1 MSDAVLFEVPE
12 PGIAVLTINRPDSR
26 NALSRDVRE
35 GLFAA
40 WERFENDPE
49 LRVAILTAAGD
60 KAFCAGGDLKEMA
73 QLGLEVPPPAMFPV
87 PGDTVA
93 VTKPTIAAVNGVAY
107 AGGWLIAQACD
118 LCVASQTARFAITEV
133 KVGRGSPW
141 AAPLI
146 HMIPQRIFMEIVLTG
161 DPITAQRAYEV
172 GLVNRVTAPEN
183 LLDEA
188 LVLARR
194 IAGNAPLSVLAGK
207 ETVHLATEMLC
218 QRAGIEMTA
227 VPNRGGV
234 EGLLDLQAG
243 RIHCNFQSPV
253 EALPS
258 LQEGKTRALAIS
270 SRQRLANLPDVPTV
284 AETLPSFEAVLWM
297 ALFAPASTPA
307 PIIRRVADA
316 LRAVTDNGEYQDRM
330 AQMGLSAETGD
341 ANQVRTLLAEDT
353 VSWRNV
359 ITEAT
364 CSMVRHHPSAP
375 HSNSGLWLTQC
386 GPAAPATAWLYRIA
400 SATSSSLYPA
410 VQEYADRPA
419 GLMATPRGGGG
430 AHG

>member
-1 MSDAVLFEVPE
+1 MSDAVLFTVPE

-40 WERFENDPE
+40 WERFENDPD

-73 QLGLEVPPPAMFPV
+73 QLGLEVPPPNMFPV

-146 HMIPQRIFMEIVLTG
+146 HMLPQRIFMEIVLTG

-172 GLVNRVTAPEN
+172 GLVNRVAAPEN
-183 LLDEA
+183 LLEESLA
-188 LVLARR
+188 LARR

-207 ETVHLATEMLC
+207 ETVHLATEM
-218 QRAGIEMTA
+218 
-227 VPNRGGV
+227 
-234 EGLLDLQAG
+234 
-243 RIHCNFQSPV
+243 
-253 EALPS
+253 
-258 LQEGKTRALAIS
+258 GKTA
-270 SRQRLANLPDVPTV
+270 
-284 AETLPSFEAVLWM
+284 
-297 ALFAPASTPA
+297 
-307 PIIRRVADA
+307 A
-316 LRAVTDNGEYQDRM
+316 LRAARHAWERAYRSRDAQEGPKAFAEKRDPVWRGE
-330 AQMGLSAETGD
+330 
-341 ANQVRTLLAEDT
+341 
-353 VSWRNV
+353 
-359 ITEAT
+359 
-364 CSMVRHHPSAP
+364 
-375 HSNSGLWLTQC
+375 
-386 GPAAPATAWLYRIA
+386 
-400 SATSSSLYPA
+400 
-410 VQEYADRPA
+410 
-419 GLMATPRGGGG
+419 
-430 AHG
+430 